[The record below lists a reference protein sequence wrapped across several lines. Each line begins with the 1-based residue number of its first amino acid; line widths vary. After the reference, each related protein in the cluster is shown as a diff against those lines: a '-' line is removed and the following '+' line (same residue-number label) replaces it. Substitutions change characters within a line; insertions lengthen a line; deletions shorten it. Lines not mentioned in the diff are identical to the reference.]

1 MKKEETKQFILWC
14 VLGAIGC
21 GFMAAGDWL
30 LGCVPLQAGDT
41 GMFNR
46 AHYLS
51 GSYGLW
57 KPVLTVGLG
66 AIGGFLY
73 YFVVKALNADIDE
86 KYRKTKNVQFLCGIF
101 TVAIALTIHTWVATM
116 AWFATYLG
124 PRIGAEAALAAVTTY
139 QDAMLPAIRPL
150 YLPMLLLFGIH
161 FVMLL
166 IGKTRYPRG
175 MLAFHPVMWNLLLA
189 AVPDIAQAMQV
200 PVATW
205 MSVMS
210 QSSTNSAIAIWCI
223 AAAVYERKH
232 IRQVVYARKGGGI
245 PDLLQGGF
253 CRAAVWGCL
262 LLPHHPLP
270 HLFLCAKSRCFRTYA
285 VVLRA

>member
-1 MKKEETKQFILWC
+1 MKKEETNQFIRWC
-14 VLGAIGC
+14 LLGAIGC

-46 AHYLS
+46 AYYLS
-51 GSYGLW
+51 GAYGLW

-86 KYRKTKNVQFLCGIF
+86 KYRKAKHVQFLCGIF

-124 PRIGAEAALAAVTTY
+124 PRIGAETALAAVTAY
-139 QDAMLPAIRPL
+139 QDAMLPAILPL
-150 YLPMLLLFGIH
+150 YLPMLLVFAIH
-161 FVMLL
+161 FGMLL
-166 IGKTRYPRG
+166 AGKTRYPRW
-175 MLAFHPVMWNLLLA
+175 MLAFHPVTWNLLLA

-210 QSSTNSAIAIWCI
+210 QSSTNSAILIWCI
-223 AAAVYERKH
+223 AVAVYEKK
-232 IRQVVYARKGGGI
+232 YSA
-245 PDLLQGGF
+245 
-253 CRAAVWGCL
+253 
-262 LLPHHPLP
+262 
-270 HLFLCAKSRCFRTYA
+270 HLAG
-285 VVLRA
+285 